1 MATVLYDPRQ
11 PATTSDPYGA
21 FAALRTSDPVH
32 WSPVLRGW
40 VLTRYADVR
49 AALFDPNLSA
59 DRITPF
65 VATLSQ
71 AKRAQLSGLERML
84 TRWSV
89 FVDPPAHT
97 RLRGLIN
104 KAFTPRAIASLR
116 GMISETVDRLIA
128 DFTAGIAP
136 GGEGRVDLIEAFAYP
151 LPALVIARILGVPDE
166 DIRLF
171 KSWSDDL
178 AAFVGSAQTTPDKYE
193 RAERG
198 AAEMDAYFRAIVRQR
213 RAMTH
218 QADVIGALVAAEEAG
233 RTLSEDELVATAVFV
248 LFAGHET
255 TANLIGNGMI
265 ALIEQPAAMTSLR
278 TRPELVETAVEELL
292 RIDAPAASVTR
303 VARTDMVLGGKT
315 IRAGDRL
322 FLMINAANRDPSMF
336 PEPDRLKL
344 DRDPNPHIAF
354 GYGPHYCVGAPLAR
368 LEAQIAFPRLL
379 ERLADIRLADEPLEW
394 SDNLVL
400 RGVRKLPLTF
410 RLAPRAG

>member
-1 MATVLYDPRQ
+1 MATLLYDPRQ
-11 PATTSDPYGA
+11 PAVSADPYA
-21 FAALRTSDPVH
+21 TFAQLRAAEPVH

-49 AALFDPNLSA
+49 AALFDPKLSA

-116 GMISETVDRLIA
+116 GMIRQTVDRLID

-136 GGEGRVDLIEAFAYP
+136 GGEGNVDLIAAFSYP

-171 KSWSDDL
+171 KGWSDDL
-178 AAFVGSAQTTPDKYE
+178 AAFVGSAQATPDKYE

-198 AAEMDAYFRAIVRQR
+198 AAEMDSYFRAIVRQR
-213 RAMTH
+213 RSMTH
-218 QADVIGALVAAEEAG
+218 QADVIGAMVAAEEAG

-265 ALIEQPAAMTSLR
+265 ALVEQPAAMARFRAHPDIAES
-278 TRPELVETAVEELL
+278 AVEELL
-292 RIDAPAASVTR
+292 RIDSPAASVTR

-315 IRAGDRL
+315 VRAGDRL
-322 FLMINAANRDPSMF
+322 FLMINAANRDPAIF
-336 PEPDRLKL
+336 PDPDHL
-344 DRDPNPHIAF
+344 DLGRDPNPHIAF

-368 LEAQIAFPRLL
+368 LEGQIAFTRLL
-379 ERLADIRLADEPLEW
+379 ARLDDIRVTEPSLDW

-400 RGVRKLPLTF
+400 RGVKRLPLSF
-410 RLAPRAG
+410 RVATGAG

>member
-11 PATTSDPYGA
+11 PATTADPYA
-21 FAALRTSDPVH
+21 TFAALRAGDPVH

-49 AALFDPNLSA
+49 AALFDQSLSA

-65 VATLSQ
+65 VATLPP
-71 AKRAQLSGLERML
+71 AKREQLSGLERML
-84 TRWSV
+84 TRWTV

-97 RLRGLIN
+97 RLRALIN
-104 KAFTPRAIASLR
+104 KAFTPRAITSLR
-116 GMISETVDRLIA
+116 GMIRETVDRLID
-128 DFTAGIAP
+128 DFTAGIPP
-136 GGEGRVDLIEAFAYP
+136 GATGEGDLIAGFAYP

-171 KSWSDDL
+171 KGWSDDL

-198 AAEMDAYFRAIVRQR
+198 AAEMDAYFRAIVRKR
-213 RAMTH
+213 RAAPH
-218 QADVIGALVAAEEAG
+218 QTDVIGAMIAAEEAG
-233 RTLSEDELVATAVFV
+233 KTLTEDELVATAVFV

-265 ALIEQPAAMTSLR
+265 ALIEQPDAMASLR
-278 TRPELVETAVEELL
+278 TRADIVETAVEELL
-292 RIDAPAASVTR
+292 RIDSPAASVTR
-303 VARTDMVLGGKT
+303 VVRTDMVLGGKS

-322 FLMINAANRDPSMF
+322 FLMINAANRDPAMF
-336 PEPDRLKL
+336 PDPDRLKL

-354 GYGPHYCVGAPLAR
+354 GYGPHYCIGAPLAR
-368 LEAQIAFPRLL
+368 LEGQIAFPRLL
-379 ERLADIRLADEPLEW
+379 ERLQDLRIAEAPLEW

-400 RGVRKLPLTF
+400 RGVKRLQLSF
-410 RLAPRAG
+410 RVAET

>member
-11 PATTSDPYGA
+11 PATTADPYA
-21 FAALRTSDPVH
+21 TFASLRAGDPVH

-49 AALFDPNLSA
+49 AALFDPSLSA

-71 AKRAQLSGLERML
+71 AKRAQLSGLERLL
-84 TRWSV
+84 TRWTV

-97 RLRGLIN
+97 RLRALIN

-116 GMISETVDRLIA
+116 GMIRDTVDRLID

-136 GGEGRVDLIEAFAYP
+136 GGQGEGDLIAGFAYP

-171 KSWSDDL
+171 KGWSDDL
-178 AAFVGSAQTTPDKYE
+178 AAFVGSAQATPDKYD

-198 AAEMDAYFRAIVRQR
+198 AAEMDTYFRAIVRKR

-218 QADVIGALVAAEEAG
+218 QADVIGALIAAEEAG
-233 RTLSEDELVATAVFV
+233 KTLSEDELVATAVFV

-265 ALIEQPAAMTSLR
+265 ALIAQPDALARLR
-278 TRPELVETAVEELL
+278 GEPEVVETAVEELL
-292 RIDAPAASVTR
+292 RIDSPAASVTR

-322 FLMINAANRDPSMF
+322 FLMINAANRDPAMF

-354 GYGPHYCVGAPLAR
+354 GYGPHYCIGAPLAR

-379 ERLADIRLADEPLEW
+379 ERLADIRLGDEALEW

-400 RGVRKLPLTF
+400 RGVKRLPLAF
-410 RLAPRAG
+410 RLA

>member
-11 PATTSDPYGA
+11 PTTTADPFAA
-21 FAALRTSDPVH
+21 FAALRESDPVH

-116 GMISETVDRLIA
+116 GMIRETVDRLIA

-136 GGEGRVDLIEAFAYP
+136 DGEGTVDLIEAFAYP

-198 AAEMDAYFRAIVRQR
+198 AAEMDAYFRAIVRKR

-265 ALIEQPAAMTSLR
+265 ALIEQPEAMASLR
-278 TRPELVETAVEELL
+278 THPELIETAVEELL
-292 RIDAPAASVTR
+292 RIDSPAASVTR
-303 VARTDMVLGGKT
+303 VARTDMVLGGRT

-322 FLMINAANRDPSMF
+322 FLMINAANRDPAMF
-336 PEPDRLKL
+336 LDPGRLKL

-379 ERLADIRLADEPLEW
+379 GRLTEIRLADERLEW

-400 RGVRKLPLTF
+400 RGVKRLPLTF
-410 RLAPRAG
+410 RLAPHAG

>member
-1 MATVLYDPRQ
+1 MATLLYDPRQ
-11 PATTSDPYGA
+11 PATSADPYPA
-21 FAALRTSDPVH
+21 FAQLRAAEPVH

-116 GMISETVDRLIA
+116 GMIRDTVDRLID
-128 DFTAGIAP
+128 DFTAGLAP
-136 GGEGRVDLIEAFAYP
+136 GEAGRADLIETFAYP

-171 KSWSDDL
+171 KGWSDDL
-178 AAFVGSAQTTPDKYE
+178 AAFVGSAQATPDKYD

-213 RAMTH
+213 RSMTH
-218 QADVIGALVAAEEAG
+218 QADVIGALIAAEEAG
-233 RTLSEDELVATAVFV
+233 KTLSEDELVATAVFV

-265 ALIEQPAAMTSLR
+265 ALIGQPEAMAR
-278 TRPELVETAVEELL
+278 FRARPEIAESAVEELL
-292 RIDAPAASVTR
+292 RIDSPAASVTR

-322 FLMINAANRDPSMF
+322 FLMINAANRDPAMF
-336 PEPDRLKL
+336 PDPDRLNL
-344 DRDPNPHIAF
+344 ERDPSPHVAF

-368 LEAQIAFPRLL
+368 LEAQIAFTRMLARLD
-379 ERLADIRLADEPLEW
+379 EIRVAEEALDW

-400 RGVRKLPLTF
+400 RGVKRLPLTF
-410 RLAPRAG
+410 RLARMAG

>member
-1 MATVLYDPRQ
+1 MATMLYDPRQ
-11 PATTSDPYGA
+11 PATTADPYA
-21 FAALRTSDPVH
+21 PFAALRTADPVH

-40 VLTRYADVR
+40 VLTRYSDVR
-49 AALFDPNLSA
+49 AALFDPKLSA

-65 VATLSQ
+65 AATLPP
-71 AKRAQLSGLERML
+71 ARREQLSGLERLL
-84 TRWSV
+84 TRWAV

-116 GMISETVDRLIA
+116 GMIRQTVDRLID
-128 DFTAGIAP
+128 DFTAGMAA
-136 GGEGRVDLIEAFAYP
+136 GDERRVDLIAAFSYP

-166 DIRLF
+166 DIVLF
-171 KSWSDDL
+171 KGWSDDL
-178 AAFVGSAQTTPDKYE
+178 AAFVGSAQTTPDKYD
-193 RAERG
+193 RAARG

-213 RAMTH
+213 RSMTH

-265 ALIEQPAAMTSLR
+265 ALIEQPEAMALLR
-278 TRPELVETAVEELL
+278 ARPDIIESAIEELL
-292 RIDAPAASVTR
+292 RIDSPAASVTR
-303 VARTDMVLGGKT
+303 VARTEMVLHGKT

-322 FLMINAANRDPSMF
+322 FLMINAANRDPAVF

-354 GYGPHYCVGAPLAR
+354 GYGPHYCIGAPLAR
-368 LEAQIAFPRLL
+368 LEGEIAFTRLL
-379 ERLADIRLADEPLEW
+379 ERLVDLRIAEQPLDW

-400 RGVRKLPLTF
+400 RGVKRLPLSF
-410 RLAPRAG
+410 RLA

>member
-1 MATVLYDPRQ
+1 MATLLYDPRQ
-11 PATTSDPYGA
+11 PSVSADPYAA
-21 FAALRTSDPVH
+21 FAQLRASDPVH

-40 VLTRYADVR
+40 VLTRYTDVR

-65 VATLSQ
+65 VANLS
-71 AKRAQLSGLERML
+71 AEKRQQLSGLERVL
-84 TRWSV
+84 TRWAV

-104 KAFTPRAIASLR
+104 KAFTPRAIASLA
-116 GMISETVDRLIA
+116 GMIRATVDRLID
-128 DFTAGIAP
+128 DFAAGIAP
-136 GGEGRVDLIEAFAYP
+136 GGEGKVDLIAGFSYP
-151 LPALVIARILGVPDE
+151 LPALVIARILGVPDQ

-171 KSWSDDL
+171 KAWSDDL
-178 AAFVGSAQTTPDKYE
+178 AAFVGSAQATPDKYD
-193 RAERG
+193 RAARG

-213 RAMTH
+213 RTMTH

-233 RTLSEDELVATAVFV
+233 RALSEDELVATAVLV

-265 ALIEQPAAMTSLR
+265 ALIEQPEAMALLR
-278 TRPELVETAVEELL
+278 TCPELAESAVEELL
-292 RIDAPAASVTR
+292 RIDSPAASVTR
-303 VARTDMVLGGKT
+303 VARSDMVLGGKT

-322 FLMINAANRDPSMF
+322 FLMINAANRDPAVF
-336 PEPDRLKL
+336 PDPDRLRL
-344 DRDPNPHIAF
+344 DRDPNPHVAF

-368 LEAQIAFPRLL
+368 LEAQIAFGRLL
-379 ERLADIRLADEPLEW
+379 ARLDDIRLAEEPLDW

-400 RGVRKLPLTF
+400 RGVKRLPLTF
-410 RLAPRAG
+410 RLIE

>member
-1 MATVLYDPRQ
+1 MATLLYDPRL
-11 PATTSDPYGA
+11 PAVTADPYTA
-21 FAALRTSDPVH
+21 FAKLRAGDPVH

-49 AALFDPNLSA
+49 AALFDPKLSA

-65 VATLSQ
+65 AASLPP
-71 AKRAQLSGLERML
+71 ARREQLSGLERL
-84 TRWSV
+84 LSRWTV

-116 GMISETVDRLIA
+116 GMIRETVDRLID

-136 GGEGRVDLIEAFAYP
+136 GGEGRADLIAAFSYP
-151 LPALVIARILGVPDE
+151 LPALVIARILGVPDD

-171 KSWSDDL
+171 KDWSDDL
-178 AAFVGSAQTTPDKYE
+178 AAFVGSAQATPDKYD
-193 RAERG
+193 RAARG

-213 RAMTH
+213 RSMTH
-218 QADVIGALVAAEEAG
+218 QADVIGALIAAEEAG
-233 RTLSEDELVATAVFV
+233 KTLTEDELVATAVFV

-265 ALIEQPAAMTSLR
+265 ALIDQPDAMALFR
-278 TRPELVETAVEELL
+278 AQPDIAETAVEELL
-292 RIDAPAASVTR
+292 RIDSPAASVTR
-303 VARTDMVLGGKT
+303 VARTDMVLGGKS

-322 FLMINAANRDPSMF
+322 FLMINAANRDPAMF
-336 PEPDRLKL
+336 PDPDRLKL

-368 LEAQIAFPRLL
+368 LEGQIAFGRLL
-379 ERLADIRLADEPLEW
+379 ERLADIRIADGSLDW

-400 RGVRKLPLTF
+400 RGVKKLPLSF
-410 RLAPRAG
+410 RVAERAG

>member
-1 MATVLYDPRQ
+1 MATLLYDPRL
-11 PATTSDPYGA
+11 PAVTADPYTA
-21 FAALRTSDPVH
+21 FAKLRAGDPVH

-49 AALFDPNLSA
+49 AALFDPKLSA

-65 VATLSQ
+65 AASLPP
-71 AKRAQLSGLERML
+71 ARREQLSGLERL
-84 TRWSV
+84 LSRWTV

-116 GMISETVDRLIA
+116 GMIRETVDRLID

-136 GGEGRVDLIEAFAYP
+136 GGEGRADLIAAFSYP
-151 LPALVIARILGVPDE
+151 LPALVIARILGVPDD

-171 KSWSDDL
+171 KDWSDDL
-178 AAFVGSAQTTPDKYE
+178 AAFVGSAQATPDKYD
-193 RAERG
+193 RAARG

-213 RAMTH
+213 RSMTH
-218 QADVIGALVAAEEAG
+218 QADVIGALIAAEEAG
-233 RTLSEDELVATAVFV
+233 KTLTEDELVATAVFV

-265 ALIEQPAAMTSLR
+265 ALIDQPDAMALFR
-278 TRPELVETAVEELL
+278 AQPDIAETAVEELL
-292 RIDAPAASVTR
+292 RIDSPAASVTR
-303 VARTDMVLGGKT
+303 VARTDMVLGGKS

-322 FLMINAANRDPSMF
+322 FLMINAANRDPAMF
-336 PEPDRLKL
+336 PDPDRLKL

-354 GYGPHYCVGAPLAR
+354 GYGPHYGIGAPLAR
-368 LEAQIAFPRLL
+368 LEGQIAFGRLL
-379 ERLADIRLADEPLEW
+379 ERLADIRIADGSLDW

-400 RGVRKLPLTF
+400 RGVKKLPLSF
-410 RLAPRAG
+410 RVAERAG

>member
-1 MATVLYDPRQ
+1 MATLLYDPRL
-11 PATTSDPYGA
+11 PAVTADPYTA
-21 FAALRTSDPVH
+21 FAKLRAGDPVH

-49 AALFDPNLSA
+49 AALFDPKLSA

-65 VATLSQ
+65 AASLPP
-71 AKRAQLSGLERML
+71 ARREQLSGLERL
-84 TRWSV
+84 LSRWTV

-116 GMISETVDRLIA
+116 GMIRETVDRLID

-136 GGEGRVDLIEAFAYP
+136 GGEGRADLIAAFSYP
-151 LPALVIARILGVPDE
+151 LPALVIARILGVPDD

-171 KSWSDDL
+171 KDWSDDL
-178 AAFVGSAQTTPDKYE
+178 AAFVGSAQSTPDKYD
-193 RAERG
+193 RAARG

-213 RAMTH
+213 RSMTH
-218 QADVIGALVAAEEAG
+218 QADVIGALIAAEEAG
-233 RTLSEDELVATAVFV
+233 KTLTEDELVATAVFV

-265 ALIEQPAAMTSLR
+265 ALIDQPEAMALFR
-278 TRPELVETAVEELL
+278 AQPDIAETAVEELL
-292 RIDAPAASVTR
+292 RIDSPAASVTR
-303 VARTDMVLGGKT
+303 VARTDMVLGGKS

-322 FLMINAANRDPSMF
+322 FLMINAANRDPAMF
-336 PEPDRLKL
+336 PDPDRLKL

-368 LEAQIAFPRLL
+368 LEGQIAFGRLL
-379 ERLADIRLADEPLEW
+379 ERLADIRIADGSLDW

-400 RGVRKLPLTF
+400 RGVKKLPLSF
-410 RLAPRAG
+410 RVAERAG

>member
-1 MATVLYDPRQ
+1 MATLLYDPRQ
-11 PATTSDPYGA
+11 PAVSADPYAA
-21 FAALRTSDPVH
+21 FAQLRIAEPVH

-49 AALFDPNLSA
+49 AALFDANLSA

-71 AKRAQLSGLERML
+71 PKRAQLSGLERML

-116 GMISETVDRLIA
+116 GMIRETVDRLID

-151 LPALVIARILGVPDE
+151 LPALVIARMLGVPDE

-171 KSWSDDL
+171 KGWSDDL
-178 AAFVGSAQTTPDKYE
+178 AAFVGSAQTTPDKYD

-198 AAEMDAYFRAIVRQR
+198 AVEMDTYFRAIVRKR
-213 RAMTH
+213 RSMTH

-265 ALIEQPAAMTSLR
+265 ALIEQPEAMAR
-278 TRPELVETAVEELL
+278 FRAHPDIAETAAEELL
-292 RIDAPAASVTR
+292 RIASPAASVTR
-303 VARTDMVLGGKT
+303 VARADMVLGGKT

-322 FLMINAANRDPSMF
+322 FLMINAANRDPAVF
-336 PEPDRLKL
+336 PDPDRLNL

-368 LEAQIAFPRLL
+368 LEGQIAFDRLL
-379 ERLADIRLADEPLEW
+379 ARLDDIRITEATLDW

-400 RGVRKLPLTF
+400 RGVKKLPLSF
-410 RLAPRAG
+410 RVTS

>member
-1 MATVLYDPRQ
+1 MDMATLLYDPRQ
-11 PATTSDPYGA
+11 PAVSADPYTA
-21 FAALRTSDPVH
+21 FAKLRAGDPVH
-32 WSPVLRGW
+32 WSPILRGW

-49 AALFDPNLSA
+49 AALFDPKLSA

-65 VATLSQ
+65 AASLPP
-71 AKRAQLSGLERML
+71 ARREQLSGLERL
-84 TRWSV
+84 LSRWTV

-116 GMISETVDRLIA
+116 GMIRETVDRLID

-136 GGEGRVDLIEAFAYP
+136 GGEGKVDLIAAFSYP

-171 KSWSDDL
+171 KDWSDDL
-178 AAFVGSAQTTPDKYE
+178 AAFVGSAQATPDKYD
-193 RAERG
+193 RAARG
-198 AAEMDAYFRAIVRQR
+198 AAEMDAYFRAIVRR
-213 RAMTH
+213 RRSMTH
-218 QADVIGALVAAEEAG
+218 QADVIGALIAAEEAG
-233 RTLSEDELVATAVFV
+233 KTLTEDELVATAVFV

-265 ALIEQPAAMTSLR
+265 ALIDQPEAMARYRAQPDIGES
-278 TRPELVETAVEELL
+278 AVEELL
-292 RIDAPAASVTR
+292 RIDSPAASVTR
-303 VARTDMVLGGKT
+303 VARNDMVLGGKS

-322 FLMINAANRDPSMF
+322 FLMINAANRDPAMF
-336 PEPDRLKL
+336 PDPDRLKL

-368 LEAQIAFPRLL
+368 LEAQIAFERLL
-379 ERLADIRLADEPLEW
+379 ARLGDIRLAGKPLDW

-400 RGVRKLPLTF
+400 RGVKSLPLAF
-410 RLAPRAG
+410 RVT